1 MHIARKIILTGLFL
15 VTIHTAMAQSTQV
28 KKILTADSLASGNLK
43 DLLTSFFQLS
53 FNNLTNRSR
62 ELNFNSNPYAVILRT
77 NPSAAID
84 TNYRKYRI
92 LRKINFGFGL
102 KLDTSYRF
110 NGFSSGI
117 KYAIINRRDSTTSRL
132 LFRNLG
138 TDSLSLE
145 INALQDSLTDYIEAT
160 YENNPSL
167 KLLYQRQVNLLLS
180 DSTVLFK
187 QLDTSF
193 QKIVKKVTAE
203 KGFPILSRLFSSN
216 PKVNLRKESQVN
228 FSDLK
233 KELQQKLL
241 WTISINDT
249 TYKDQFLFSNLV
261 FRTEILKGMG
271 KSKPGANW
279 EFSIPATLNIVD
291 DTLRPGRDLKRA
303 VFTFEPGLNLVIRDR
318 GNEHS
323 FFELKFSGEYRHNFH
338 RLYPNEKRD
347 KLYFNGTFRVK
358 VFADIWV
365 PLEFKYDPL
374 SGNILGFISAK
385 LNFSGQNKK

>member
-1 MHIARKIILTGLFL
+1 MHITRKTILTALFL
-15 VTIHTAMAQSTQV
+15 VTSYTAMAQSTQV

-84 TNYRKYRI
+84 TNYRKYRV
-92 LRKINFGFGL
+92 LRKLNFGFGL
-102 KLDTSYRF
+102 KLDTAYRF

-117 KYAIINRRDSTTSRL
+117 KYALINRRDSTTSRL

-160 YENNPSL
+160 YENNPTL
-167 KLLYQRQVNLLLS
+167 KLLYQRQTNLLLS
-180 DSTVLFK
+180 DSTLLFK
-187 QLDTSF
+187 QLDTGF

-203 KGFPILSRLFSSN
+203 KGFPILYRMFSSN
-216 PKVNLRKESQVN
+216 PKVNLRKESQVTFN
-228 FSDLK
+228 DLK

-241 WTISINDT
+241 WTISISDT

-365 PLEFKYDPL
+365 PLEFKYDPI

>member
-1 MHIARKIILTGLFL
+1 MTALFL
-15 VTIHTAMAQSTQV
+15 VTSYTAMAQSTQV

-84 TNYRKYRI
+84 TNYRKYRV
-92 LRKINFGFGL
+92 LRKLNFGFGL
-102 KLDTSYRF
+102 KLDTAYRF

-117 KYAIINRRDSTTSRL
+117 KYALINRRDSTTSRL

-160 YENNPSL
+160 YENNPTL
-167 KLLYQRQVNLLLS
+167 KLLYQRQTNLLLS
-180 DSTVLFK
+180 DSTLLFK
-187 QLDTSF
+187 QLDTGF

-203 KGFPILSRLFSSN
+203 KGFPILYRMFSSN
-216 PKVNLRKESQVN
+216 PKVNLRKESQVTFN
-228 FSDLK
+228 DLK
-233 KELQQKLL
+233 QELQQKLL
-241 WTISINDT
+241 WTISISDT

>member
-1 MHIARKIILTGLFL
+1 MLTFRKIILTGLFL
-15 VTIHTAMAQSTQV
+15 LTIDTAMAQSTQV

-53 FNNLTNRSR
+53 FNNLTGRSR

-102 KLDTSYRF
+102 KLDTAYRF

-132 LFRNLG
+132 LFHNLG

-145 INALQDSLTDYIEAT
+145 INALQESLTDYIETT
-160 YENNPSL
+160 YENDPQL
-167 KLLYQRQVNLLLS
+167 KLTYLRQVNLLLS
-180 DSTVLFK
+180 DSTVQFK
-187 QLDTSF
+187 QLDSDF
-193 QKIVKKVTAE
+193 QKIVKQVAAE
-203 KGFPILSRLFSSN
+203 KGYSILSRMLNAN
-216 PKVNLRKESQVN
+216 PKVNLRKESQVV
-228 FSDLK
+228 FSNLK

-241 WTISINDT
+241 WTISLTDT
-249 TYKDQFLFSNLV
+249 TYKDQFLFSNLLLK
-261 FRTEILKGMG
+261 TEILKGMG

-279 EFSIPATLNIVD
+279 EFSIPASLNILD
-291 DTLRPGRDLKRA
+291 DSLHQGRDLKRA
-303 VFTFEPGLNLVIRDR
+303 IFSFEPAINLVIRDR
-318 GNEHS
+318 DNEHS

-347 KLYFNGTFRVK
+347 KLYFNGAMRVK

-365 PLEFKYDPL
+365 PLEFRYDPV
-374 SGNILGFISAK
+374 SGNVLGFISAR

>member
-1 MHIARKIILTGLFL
+1 MPTAKKIILAGLFL

-84 TNYRKYRI
+84 TNYRKYRV

-102 KLDTSYRF
+102 KLDTGYRF

-117 KYAIINRRDSTTSRL
+117 KYALINRRDSTTSRL

-145 INALQDSLTDYIEAT
+145 INTLHDSLTIYIEAT
-160 YENNPSL
+160 YDNNPQL
-167 KLLYQRQVNLLLS
+167 KLLYLRQVNLLLS
-180 DSTVLFK
+180 DSTVQFK

-193 QKIVKKVTAE
+193 QKIVKKVTAD
-203 KGFPILSRLFSSN
+203 KGFPILSRLLGSN
-216 PKVNLRKESQVN
+216 PKVNLRKESQVS

-241 WTISINDT
+241 WTISVSDT

-279 EFSIPATLNIVD
+279 EFSIPASLNILD

-303 VFTFEPGLNLVIRDR
+303 VFTFEPALNLVIRDR

-323 FFELKFSGEYRHNFH
+323 YVELKFSGEYRHNFH

-347 KLYFNGTFRVK
+347 KLYFNGVFRVK

>member
-1 MHIARKIILTGLFL
+1 MPTVKKIIFTVLFL
-15 VTIHTAMAQSTQV
+15 VTMQSAMAQSTQV

-84 TNYRKYRI
+84 TNYRKYRV

-102 KLDTSYRF
+102 KLDTAYRF

-160 YENNPSL
+160 YDNNPPL
-167 KLLYQRQVNLLLS
+167 KLLYQRQTNLLLS

-216 PKVNLRKESQVN
+216 PKVNLRKESQVT

-241 WTISINDT
+241 WTISVSDT
-249 TYKDQFLFSNLV
+249 TYRDQFLFSNLV

-303 VFTFEPGLNLVIRDR
+303 VFSFEPGLNLVIRDR

-338 RLYPNEKRD
+338 RLYQNEKRD

-358 VFADIWV
+358 VFADIWI

-374 SGNILGFISAK
+374 SGNVLGFISAK